1 MKRNMPE
8 KKRGCGYRK
17 VGAMYLV
24 GSGIAVGC
32 DRLPYELTT
41 CPVCGAGVKQSRGF
55 TWLDWFE
62 FAGKH
67 EDCKDKYLC
76 PLCNP
81 KEGDTFG
88 LMWVGKRHYT
98 PESFVEEAIKMGVS
112 KRIAQIPN
120 KLELGKTRILVA
132 HPDAVTN
139 ICPRYN
145 NPVSWYNNPPE
156 PWNISCDTCRWEEC
170 EVRSK
175 PTAPGIFYSFIAQR
189 VEKLITKEQ
198 SEDKETIEKL
208 KKRGI
213 TPVVYEKPEEEP

>member
-1 MKRNMPE
+1 MKDMTE
-8 KKRGCGYRK
+8 EKRGCGYRK
-17 VGAMYLV
+17 EGALYLC
-24 GSGIAVGC
+24 GMGIQVEC
-32 DRLPYELTT
+32 DWLPYELTT

-55 TWLDWFE
+55 TWLNWFE

-76 PLCNP
+76 TLCNP
-81 KEGDTFG
+81 KEGDILG
-88 LMWVGKRHYT
+88 LLWVGKKFYT
-98 PESFVEEAIKMGVS
+98 PESFVQEAIAMGVS

-132 HPDAVTN
+132 HPDAVPN

-145 NPVSWYNNPPE
+145 NPVSWYNNPPG
-156 PWNISCDTCRWEEC
+156 NMGSCDTCSWGEDC
-170 EVRSK
+170 KVKNK

-189 VEKLITKEQ
+189 VEQIITKEQ
-198 SEDKETIEKL
+198 SEDEENIEKL

-213 TPVVYEKPEEEP
+213 TPVVYEKPEEEK

>member
-1 MKRNMPE
+1 MSE

-17 VGAMYLV
+17 EGAMYLV
-24 GSGIAVGC
+24 GFGIPVEC

-55 TWLDWFE
+55 TWLNWFK

-67 EDCKDKYLC
+67 EGCKDKFLC
-76 PLCNP
+76 PLCDP
-81 KEGDTFG
+81 KEGDIFG
-88 LMWVGKRHYT
+88 LMWVGKKYYT

-120 KLELGKTRILVA
+120 KLKLGRTRILVA
-132 HPDAVTN
+132 HPEAVTN

-145 NPVSWYNNPPE
+145 NPVAMNT
-156 PWNISCDTCRWEEC
+156 CDTCNWREDC
-170 EVRSK
+170 LVKNK
-175 PTAPGIFYSFIAQR
+175 PAAPGIFYSFIAQR
-189 VEKLITKEQ
+189 VEKIITKEQ
-198 SEDKETIEKL
+198 SEDEETIEKL

-213 TPVVYEKPEEEP
+213 TPVVYEKPEDGV